1 MTVSSHRLFH
11 RLSWPWSRRL
21 LVAAALGLL
30 AALASQAQV
39 FWKQDETLYD
49 RWVRNWRYTPD
60 PRLLVIAIDPPSLQE
75 LGPWPWPRATHAQLL
90 DRLAEAGTERVA
102 MDLMLAEPDREDA
115 AQDAEL
121 AAAIRRSGQV
131 VLPVV
136 AVPTGRPGIVE
147 ELLPIPMIAAN
158 AVTLGHSVIDVDA
171 DGVTRSQFLT
181 AGVGSPHWPSLGMA
195 LANRRGLPPGHLTQ
209 AASPASPWQ
218 WRRNHHVRVRY
229 AGPAGTFPQ
238 VSYADVLKGR
248 LDPLVLRGRLAMVG
262 LTTSPASP
270 VVTPTTDAHG
280 MSGPEYQLNVAA
292 MLLDGKA
299 ITAMPPL
306 LQTLLTG
313 LLVALGALGLSL
325 RLRRARVVALLSL
338 PAVLLLAFG
347 LLRLGQVWFAPVAAL
362 AGVGLALL
370 AWGVWRALRWRHLI
384 HTDGITGLGTRRRFE
399 QQLAHQ
405 HAAGQQPPR
414 PLSVVLLDLDR
425 YHSLVALHGAHA
437 GSTALRAV
445 AELIRSHARR
455 PHDLT
460 ARLGTDSF
468 ALLLPDTNAEGALQL
483 VEDLVMRVRNIHV
496 PVQLGQTVPLT
507 VSAGVFT
514 GVPGATAPADMFLA
528 RAQGALMRA
537 RATGGN
543 GYAT

>member
-1 MTVSSHRLFH
+1 MTVSSHRFFN
-11 RLSWPWSRRL
+11 RRSWSWPHRL
-21 LVAAALGLL
+21 LVAAVLALL
-30 AALASQAQV
+30 AALASQAQM
-39 FWKQDETLYD
+39 FWKQDEFLYD
-49 RWVRNWRYTPD
+49 RWIRGWRYTPD
-60 PRLLVIAIDPPSLQE
+60 PRLLVIAIDAPSLQE

-90 DRLAEAGTERVA
+90 DHLAEAGTERVA
-102 MDLMLAEPDREDA
+102 MDLMLAEPDRQDA
-115 AQDAEL
+115 GQDAEL
-121 AAAIRRSGQV
+121 AAAIRRNGHV

-158 AVTLGHSVIDVDA
+158 AVTLGHSAIDVDA

-195 LANRRGLPPGHLTQ
+195 LANRRGLPPGRLTQ
-209 AASPASPWQ
+209 ATEPASPWQ

-238 VSYADVLKGR
+238 VSYADVLAGR
-248 LDPLVLRGRLAMVG
+248 VDPLVLRGRLAMVG

-270 VVTPTTDAHG
+270 VVTPTTDARG

-299 ITAMPPL
+299 IAQMPPL

-313 LLVALGALGLSL
+313 LLVALCVLGLG
-325 RLRRARVVALLSL
+325 LRRARLTALLSL
-338 PAVLLLAFG
+338 PVALLLAFG
-347 LLRLGQVWFAPVAAL
+347 LLRLGQLWFAPVAAL
-362 AGVGLALL
+362 AGIGVALVGWL
-370 AWGVWRALRWRHLI
+370 AWQALRWRHLI

-399 QQLAHQ
+399 QQLAQQ

-414 PLSVVLLDLDR
+414 PLSIVLLDLDR

-445 AELIRSHARR
+445 AELIRAHARR

-483 VEDLVMRVRNIHV
+483 VEDLVTRVRGIHV

-514 GVPGATAPADMFLA
+514 GVPAATAPADMFLA
-528 RAQGALMRA
+528 RAHGALMRA